1 MCRKLFLLVLVLG
14 LASIASAGPTWVG
27 TVSQAWG
34 TGGNWSE
41 GAIPGTADT
50 PFVGWY
56 NTDTM
61 ANTPIISTETISV
74 AKLSVGGTDKSGILT
89 VTGGSIDVTGGD
101 GFYIGNSSRIDTA
114 LVTMSGGLVKVSGS
128 TLRIGRRS
136 PATFNMSG
144 GTLDVKKFKPGA
156 RTHDTAYGLGV
167 TRVTLTGGLADFDSV
182 GFEDSVTNLAGV
194 VDGAGAIVSY
204 ATMVIDGTAG
214 VQAASDI
221 DAEIDYALARGWL
234 RAFGKKSGET
244 VGGVTYL
251 VIKSWD
257 FAGKILT
264 LTAVP
269 EPATIALLG
278 LGGLALL
285 RKKR

>member
-14 LASIASAGPTWVG
+14 LASTASAGPTWIG

-34 TGGNWSE
+34 TGGNWDA
-41 GAIPGTADT
+41 GAIPGTADS
-50 PFVGWY
+50 PFIGWA

-74 AKLSVGGTDKSGILT
+74 SKLSIGGTDKSGILT
-89 VTGGSIDVTGGD
+89 ITGGSIDVTGGD

-114 LVTMSGGLVKVSGS
+114 LVDMQGGLVKVSGS

-144 GTLDVKKFKPGA
+144 GTLDVVKYKPGA
-156 RTHDTAYGLGV
+156 RTQDTAYGLG
-167 TRVTLTGGLADFDSV
+167 TTFIDITGGLADFDYV
-182 GFEDSVTNLAGV
+182 GFEESITNLAGTLV
-194 VDGAGAIVSY
+194 GEVMVG
-204 ATMVIDGTAG
+204 ATMVIDATAG
-214 VQAASDI
+214 EQDATDI
-221 DAEIDYALARGWL
+221 DAEIDYALGKGWL
-234 RAFGKKSGET
+234 RAYGKYSGTT
-244 VGGVTYL
+244 VGGVEYL
-251 VIKSWD
+251 VVKSWNAFGD
-257 FAGKILT
+257 ILT

-285 RKKR
+285 RRKR